1 MVRPIGPIR
10 PITSDIIRG
19 AGAMLQWRRGMRVSL
34 IAAVATNGVIG
45 RDNDLPWSLPA
56 DQRLFQKLTMGH
68 TLVIGRRTWESFA
81 KPLPGRRIVVVT
93 RRPGWRPE
101 GLPEG
106 IEVAASLDEALARA
120 RAAGDTEAFVAGGTE
135 IFREAL
141 PQADRIYLT
150 RVEAEVPG
158 DTYFPDF
165 EVVGW
170 KIVEEEHHEADADHS
185 FPFTFQVLERG

>member
-1 MVRPIGPIR
+1 
-10 PITSDIIRG
+10 
-19 AGAMLQWRRGMRVSL
+19 MRISL
-34 IAAVATNGVIG
+34 IAAVAANGVIG

-81 KPLPGRRIVVVT
+81 TPLPGRRIVVVT
-93 RRPGWRPE
+93 RRPGWQPA

-106 IEVAASLDEALARA
+106 VEAAASLDEALERA
-120 RAAGDTEAFVAGGTE
+120 REAGDPEAFVAGGTE

-141 PQADRIYLT
+141 PRADRIYLT

-158 DTYFPDF
+158 DTYFPPFDRT
-165 EVVGW
+165 GW
-170 KIVEEEHHEADADHS
+170 RIVEEEHHEADADHS
-185 FPFTFQVLERG
+185 FPFTFQVLERAEPH

>member
-1 MVRPIGPIR
+1 
-10 PITSDIIRG
+10 
-19 AGAMLQWRRGMRVSL
+19 MLQWRRGMRVSL

-68 TLVIGRRTWESFA
+68 TLVIGRRTWESFST
-81 KPLPGRRIVVVT
+81 PLPGRRIVVVT

-106 IEVAASLDEALARA
+106 TEGVEAAVSLGEALERA

-165 EVVGW
+165 DVSGW
-170 KIVEEEHHEADADHS
+170 KIIEEEHYEADADHS
-185 FPFTFQVLERG
+185 FSFTFQVLERPSPPRSGKKDE